1 MLLCSLFLSSI
12 TVFPPFCSPP
22 PACSYLSAVKDF
34 DRKGNPTLG
43 MGQRWRREQEPS
55 RACVPAALQSE
66 RPSTRCAIGSL
77 SDMLAEGLA
86 SVTNGNFSNILVLH
100 QQKSSP
106 PHGGGHKRSVCQ
118 HCSTTVDI
126 KELRTGGIER
136 VTEELITS
144 LQHVGCLYKYGG
156 RKKGGGGVGV
166 KGGSRGLS

>member
-66 RPSTRCAIGSL
+66 WPSTRCAIGSL
-77 SDMLAEGLA
+77 SDMLAGCLA
-86 SVTNGNFSNILVLH
+86 SVTDGNFSNILVLH
-100 QQKSSP
+100 QQKKVH
-106 PHGGGHKRSVCQ
+106 PHMEGATKRSVCQ
-118 HCSTTVDI
+118 HCSATLDI

-144 LQHVGCLYKYGG
+144 LQHVGCLYKY
-156 RKKGGGGVGV
+156 
-166 KGGSRGLS
+166 